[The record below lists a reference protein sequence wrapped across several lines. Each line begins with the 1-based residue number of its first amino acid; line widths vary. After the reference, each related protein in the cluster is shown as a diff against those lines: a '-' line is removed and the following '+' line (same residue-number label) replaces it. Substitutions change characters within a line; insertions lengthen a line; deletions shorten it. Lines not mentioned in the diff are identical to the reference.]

1 MNYEA
6 RLVDVTGGVA
16 NFEFEADS
24 NPLASSHLARC
35 SADQAMM
42 DMTFEDCGLQHTKV
56 VRADF
61 RKPTSDHWIN
71 SVDMR
76 HLL

>member
-16 NFEFEADS
+16 NFEFEAD
-24 NPLASSHLARC
+24 NNALASSHLARC
-35 SADQAMM
+35 SADRAMM
-42 DMTFEDCGLQHTKV
+42 DMTFEDCGLQYTKV

-61 RKPTSDHWIN
+61 RRPCSDHWKT
-71 SVDMR
+71 SVDITHMQ
-76 HLL
+76 